1 MAATIESSS
10 NNYPLFG
17 ISATIA
23 LAAGGGNL
31 NWLFQSAT
39 VDADAKRVEIAD
51 GIGETKARV
60 WADTAQ
66 QKTLTCEVIITGA
79 DASGAQTANAQPSI
93 GTKYVIT
100 STANSAIAG
109 NWTLDKATPSMTNT
123 GVVTWSMQFKPTL

>member
-1 MAATIESSS
+1 MAATIEAGT
-10 NNYPLFG
+10 NYYPLFG

-23 LAAGGGNL
+23 LASGGGNL
-31 NWLFQSAT
+31 NWLFQSAS

-66 QKTLTCEVIITGA
+66 LKTLTCEVIITGA
-79 DASGAQTANAQPSI
+79 DASGVATANAQPAI
-93 GTKYVIT
+93 GTKYIIT

-109 NWTLDKATPSMTNT
+109 NWTLDKASPTLNNA
-123 GVVTWSMQFKPTL
+123 GVQTWSMQFKPSF